1 LSYSFKILGFDM
13 PNEHTD
19 IIYTLKKTYIEA
31 ATSEDIRKIVNDLKK
46 EFSRKLNALRKE
58 LSD

>member
-1 LSYSFKILGFDM
+1 M

-58 LSD
+58 FSD